1 LTRYGVPDDEMPDS
15 PLPPWWG
22 PAPFDERDLDAVL
35 SGETTDIPVALR
47 PVVDTLAA
55 LQAAPRPDE
64 FRGQATIMAEFR
76 ALAEFRA
83 AALAQDGRAGDTA
96 QTLVLSGPQERLG
109 RRRAPRH
116 RARRR
121 TAPVAT
127 WRAGTLISAA
137 AVAAVALAVVLTGNV
152 PGPFHH
158 RGSPSAS
165 TSSSALNTG
174 GNSSSPKVEAT
185 SASREP
191 TAHPTAGGF
200 ATSQQAETRALCRAV
215 YGFFKHPGPSA
226 GWKQETT
233 RVRQLIKLAGSL
245 RQVPGYCAP
254 YLGDLFPHGIP
265 KTLPHIPG
273 LGDLGTGSSQVGDDN
288 QLGALA
294 HL

>member
-15 PLPPWWG
+15 PLPPCWG

-55 LQAAPRPDE
+55 LQAAPMPDE

-152 PGPFHH
+152 PAPFKYLV
-158 RGSPSAS
+158 SPSAVTS
-165 TSSSALNTG
+165 TAAQPG

-191 TAHPTAGGF
+191 TAHPTAGGS
-200 ATSQQAETRALCRAV
+200 ATSQQSRASTLCHAV
-215 YGFFKHPGPSA
+215 YNFINNPGPPA
-226 GWKQETT
+226 HWKQERSFWQQLTKLVDSSNPL
-233 RVRQLIKLAGSL
+233 RVAD
-245 RQVPGYCAP
+245 YCAR
-254 YLGDLFPHGIP
+254 YVGDLFPHGIP
-265 KTLPHIPG
+265 ETLPHIPG
-273 LGDLGTGSSQVGDDN
+273 VSDQGTGSSVGDN